1 MANQKPGQR
10 PEMQSPVIQ
19 SNEDRPTLGTLILR
33 GLRLRCPACG
43 EAKIFRGW
51 LSMNDPCQSCGRK
64 FDREPGYLLGS
75 IYFNYGLTALLV
87 VVFYF
92 ALYFTGTLTNNQRLI
107 ALGILSLV
115 FPLWFFRYARALWI
129 AFDEKF
135 DPWPN
140 EKELRQM
147 ENESEG

>member
-1 MANQKPGQR
+1 MSA
-10 PEMQSPVIQ
+10 SPSQ
-19 SNEDRPTLGTLILR
+19 PPLKYLLLR

-43 EAKIFRGW
+43 EGKLFAGL

-75 IYFNYGLTALLV
+75 IYFNYGVTALLV
-87 VVFYF
+87 VILYF
-92 ALYFTGTLTNNQRLI
+92 GLYFTQAMTNSGRLLT
-107 ALGILSLV
+107 LGIFSLM

-129 AFDEKF
+129 AFDERF

-140 EKELRQM
+140 DKEQRELDK
-147 ENESEG
+147 NEE